1 MTTITPPGAGSGTA
15 AAAATAGSSS
25 FLPLDTLFS
34 NPLFAGGL
42 GLASLGYAATLA
54 RRVAIRSGAL
64 LKRRLL
70 VSLEVSKNDDAY
82 PMLLAWLSL
91 HRPPTNRVAAA
102 LTRVHDL
109 SMRTARR
116 PLGNGEV
123 ATTFLL
129 QPGYGRHVVRFGG
142 AYLAVHRE
150 RKASANLNTGE
161 PFETLTLTTLYAHR
175 HVFEDLFGEA
185 YALSAKAGEDRTP
198 VLSASGTG
206 WAPFGEARRKRPLGS
221 VILDKGVAE
230 RVLDDVRE
238 FWAAREWYEQ
248 RGIPYRRGYLLHGP
262 PGSGKSSFILALAGE
277 VGCGVAIVNLSE
289 RGLTDERLSVLLSKV
304 PPKTIL
310 LLEDADAAFVERKGG
325 DGGWGGVTFSGL
337 LNALDGVAGGEERV
351 VFLTT
356 NWVGRL
362 DEALVRPGRVDVI
375 ECIGSATE
383 WQAGELW
390 DRFYG
395 REAEVEEGVVVEK
408 RDTGRERFVRK
419 LKEEGVLERGISMA
433 ALQGLFLVNKGDAEG
448 AIRGVET
455 LLPKEME
462 RKGEMGR

>member
-1 MTTITPPGAGSGTA
+1 M
-15 AAAATAGSSS
+15 
-25 FLPLDTLFS
+25 
-34 NPLFAGGL
+34 
-42 GLASLGYAATLA
+42 
-54 RRVAIRSGAL
+54 
-64 LKRRLL
+64 
-70 VSLEVSKNDDAY
+70 
-82 PMLLAWLSL
+82 
-91 HRPPTNRVAAA
+91 
-102 LTRVHDL
+102 
-109 SMRTARR
+109 
-116 PLGNGEV
+116 
-123 ATTFLL
+123 
-129 QPGYGRHVVRFGG
+129 
-142 AYLAVHRE
+142 
-150 RKASANLNTGE
+150 
-161 PFETLTLTTLYAHR
+161 
-175 HVFEDLFGEA
+175 
-185 YALSAKAGEDRTP
+185 
-198 VLSASGTG
+198 
-206 WAPFGEARRKRPLGS
+206 
-221 VILDKGVAE
+221 ILDKGVAE
-230 RVLDDVRE
+230 RVLGDVRE
-238 FWAAREWYEQ
+238 FWGAREWYAQ

-289 RGLTDERLSVLLSKV
+289 RGLTDERLSVLLAKV

-337 LNALDGVAGGEERV
+337 LNALDGVAAGEERV

-395 REAEVEEGVVVEK
+395 GEGVGEGGEGGVK
-408 RDTGRERFVRK
+408 MDSRRERFVQK
-419 LKEEGVLERGISMA
+419 LKDEGVLERGISMA

-448 AIRGVET
+448 AIKGVET

>member
-70 VSLEVSKNDDAY
+70 VSLEVSKNDDA
-82 PMLLAWLSL
+82 
-91 HRPPTNRVAAA
+91 
-102 LTRVHDL
+102 
-109 SMRTARR
+109 
-116 PLGNGEV
+116 
-123 ATTFLL
+123 
-129 QPGYGRHVVRFGG
+129 
-142 AYLAVHRE
+142 E

-230 RVLDDVRE
+230 RVLDDVRD
-238 FWAAREWYEQ
+238 RGQ
-248 RGIPYRRGYLLHGP
+248 RGSGMSRGGFRIDGVISSMGRRG
-262 PGSGKSSFILALAGE
+262 
-277 VGCGVAIVNLSE
+277 VG
-289 RGLTDERLSVLLSKV
+289 R
-304 PPKTIL
+304 TIL

-337 LNALDGVAGGEERV
+337 LNALDGVAAGEERV

-395 REAEVEEGVVVEK
+395 GEAEEEEGVVVEK
-408 RDTGRERFVRK
+408 RDTGRR
-419 LKEEGVLERGISMA
+419 
-433 ALQGLFLVNKGDAEG
+433 
-448 AIRGVET
+448 
-455 LLPKEME
+455 
-462 RKGEMGR
+462 

>member
-1 MTTITPPGAGSGTA
+1 MQEGCTHGSGAIDHPVVRPWLGAGGCCAAAKKPQAQVPPRSAPPIEISHHSSNQAPGTASKKSSHDQELHDDEMTTPTPPIPPGAGSA
-15 AAAATAGSSS
+15 AASAAGGSSS

-91 HRPPTNRVAAA
+91 HRPPSGRIATA

-175 HVFEDLFGEA
+175 HIFEDLFGEA

-230 RVLDDVRE
+230 RVLGDVRE
-238 FWAAREWYEQ
+238 FWGARE
-248 RGIPYRRGYLLHGP
+248 
-262 PGSGKSSFILALAGE
+262 
-277 VGCGVAIVNLSE
+277 
-289 RGLTDERLSVLLSKV
+289 
-304 PPKTIL
+304 
-310 LLEDADAAFVERKGG
+310 
-325 DGGWGGVTFSGL
+325 
-337 LNALDGVAGGEERV
+337 
-351 VFLTT
+351 
-356 NWVGRL
+356 
-362 DEALVRPGRVDVI
+362 
-375 ECIGSATE
+375 
-383 WQAGELW
+383 
-390 DRFYG
+390 
-395 REAEVEEGVVVEK
+395 
-408 RDTGRERFVRK
+408 
-419 LKEEGVLERGISMA
+419 
-433 ALQGLFLVNKGDAEG
+433 
-448 AIRGVET
+448 
-455 LLPKEME
+455 
-462 RKGEMGR
+462 